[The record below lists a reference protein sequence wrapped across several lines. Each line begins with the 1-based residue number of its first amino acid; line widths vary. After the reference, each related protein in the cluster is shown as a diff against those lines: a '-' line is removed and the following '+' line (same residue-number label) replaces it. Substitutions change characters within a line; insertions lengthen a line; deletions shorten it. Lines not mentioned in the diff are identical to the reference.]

1 MEEDLRKTA
10 AYVVY
15 LLLCADQSLYTG
27 ITNHLEQ
34 RLKMHE
40 LGKASKYTRS
50 RLPVKLVYVERGY
63 DKGSA
68 LARERAIKNL
78 SRQEKLWLIQN
89 GLSQ

>member
-1 MEEDLRKTA
+1 MGEDLKKSA

-15 LLLCADQSLYTG
+15 LLQCADQSLYTG

-34 RLKMHE
+34 RLRMHE
-40 LGKASKYTRS
+40 QGKASKYTRS

-68 LARERAIKNL
+68 LAREKAIKKL
-78 SRQEKLWLIQN
+78 SRQEKLLLIKQ
-89 GLSQ
+89 GVD